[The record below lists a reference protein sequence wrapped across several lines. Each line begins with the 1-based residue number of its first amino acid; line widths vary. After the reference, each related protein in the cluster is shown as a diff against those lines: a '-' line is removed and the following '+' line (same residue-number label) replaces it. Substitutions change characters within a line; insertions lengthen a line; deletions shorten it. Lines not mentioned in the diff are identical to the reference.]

1 MGTLRKSPAL
11 RCLSGERWWVFGSI
25 CSVMRYTSSA
35 TIHPFE
41 VGCERLSVSV
51 PTPGHQVD
59 DDDES
64 LGPDLF
70 ERADLLQ
77 RRDGDPVGD
86 VLRWD
91 DALEGVVGIPEQQWR
106 DLLPHLT
113 WRSSCDP

>member
-1 MGTLRKSPAL
+1 M
-11 RCLSGERWWVFGSI
+11 SGERWRVFPSI
-25 CSVMRYTSSA
+25 CIGDAVHVVRD
-35 TIHPFE
+35 HPFE

-70 ERADLLQ
+70 ERVDLLQ
-77 RRDGDPVGD
+77 RGDGDPVGD

-113 WRSSCDP
+113 WRLSCDP